1 MDFEKEKNN
10 TNESE
15 LKTLKLNLQNERGKY
30 QRELMKFSEKIKNF
44 KNIQALYVGEKQNSE
59 RIEKDLIQ
67 KEFIVQE
74 YQIKIEYDLF
84 FFYFV
89 ILKNYK

>member
-1 MDFEKEKNN
+1 LDFEKEKNN